1 MNYKV
6 GDLVKI
12 TKDSGVKSELGVVV
26 SKPVDTP
33 NGFTV
38 RIAVGDRVL
47 PVYTWNLEI
56 VDQDSL
62 NTSV

>member
-1 MNYKV
+1 VHYKI

-12 TKDSGVKSELGVVV
+12 TKNSAAKPELGVIV

-56 VDQDSL
+56 VDQSEL
-62 NTSV
+62 NTLI